1 MSMQTNEVESIR
13 VPDEPPANTDPAQ
26 VVDMQL
32 RMPDGSK
39 LQRKFLRSNTLG
51 DIFNFVKKQKSGLSQ
66 VKLVS
71 TFPKKVYEDGSLTLD
86 AAKFGKREALIVD
99 AK

>member
-1 MSMQTNEVESIR
+1 MGGETKGVDKNSELYNRLAAEYGDDPEMIEGIMMSMQANEMDSVT
-13 VPDEPPANTDPAQ
+13 VPDEPSADTDPAQ

-51 DIFNFVKKQKSGLSQ
+51 DVFNFVKK
-66 VKLVS
+66 
-71 TFPKKVYEDGSLTLD
+71 
-86 AAKFGKREALIVD
+86 
-99 AK
+99 